1 MIEEMGGYFEF
12 EHYKKNAY
20 HKNSI
25 ALNTGRNCLRYLIR
39 AKKIQKI
46 FLPDFVC
53 EVVVEACRMEN
64 IEIHFYQVNRLFR
77 PQNIEKIGNDD
88 YIYVINYYGQLSNE
102 NILQMAKIFPN
113 IIIDNAQAFF
123 QKPVSGV
130 DTIYNCR
137 KFFGVTDGAYL
148 YTDHEMDVRLEKDMS
163 YQRMEYL
170 LGRYECGANKFFEAY
185 QDNEKRLS
193 GQQIKRMSS
202 LTENILKSIDYAVV
216 SKIREDNYDVLE
228 DNLGSF
234 NMLQLRKAS
243 GPYMYPFMVKNGNAL
258 RKKLIA
264 RKIYIPVLWPNIVE
278 NCENQSDAYFM
289 ANNILPLPCD
299 QRYTKEN
306 MIEMIEIIKGEMEEI
321 E

>member
-77 PQNIEKIGNDD
+77 PQNIEKIANDD

-130 DTIYNCR
+130 DTIYTCR

-170 LGRYECGANKFFEAY
+170 LGRYECGANKFF
-185 QDNEKRLS
+185 
-193 GQQIKRMSS
+193 
-202 LTENILKSIDYAVV
+202 
-216 SKIREDNYDVLE
+216 
-228 DNLGSF
+228 
-234 NMLQLRKAS
+234 
-243 GPYMYPFMVKNGNAL
+243 
-258 RKKLIA
+258 
-264 RKIYIPVLWPNIVE
+264 
-278 NCENQSDAYFM
+278 
-289 ANNILPLPCD
+289 
-299 QRYTKEN
+299 
-306 MIEMIEIIKGEMEEI
+306 
-321 E
+321 